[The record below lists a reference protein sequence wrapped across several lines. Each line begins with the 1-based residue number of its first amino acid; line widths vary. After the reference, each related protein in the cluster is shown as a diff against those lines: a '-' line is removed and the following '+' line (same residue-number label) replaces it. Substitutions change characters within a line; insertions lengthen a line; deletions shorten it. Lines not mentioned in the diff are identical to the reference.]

1 MFRSVNASESFQS
14 TTSQFSLEKVCLA
27 LQSDVPPPTYIVP
40 YKIKEWS
47 TRRLT
52 VARLSPDCRPT
63 VGRCI
68 GQCVGPRFTLSFP
81 FPIKSNIILLASV
94 TTSLSIQ
101 IDPAR
106 YINSGITKVLMI

>member
-27 LQSDVPPPTYIVP
+27 LQNDAPPPTHIVR

-52 VARLSPDCRPT
+52 VARLSADALAN
-63 VGRCI
+63 VLAL
-68 GQCVGPRFTLSFP
+68 V
-81 FPIKSNIILLASV
+81 LLCL
-94 TTSLSIQ
+94 SLS
-101 IDPAR
+101 
-106 YINSGITKVLMI
+106 L